1 MFIKISTIIDIELDE
16 ICGHGTYLIIDV
28 YGIMYHKNW
37 LIMGL
42 MFIIII
48 DVPIGEHT
56 NLTCINMR
64 AE

>member
-1 MFIKISTIIDIELDE
+1 VFIRISTIIDKLNG
-16 ICGHGTYLIIDV
+16 ICGHGTYLVIHV

-37 LIMGL
+37 LILGL

-56 NLTCINMR
+56 NPTHINMR
-64 AE
+64 VE